1 MSTDFIR
8 ELDMPVFDQRLIPM
22 TDFVIEYYSNEGY
35 ADLHTLSLMN
45 NYAKFLRMPLRLD
58 MFVPVDEKGNVLKE
72 PKNYQ
77 IWKSLPHN
85 QEITTDENSG
95 NKISDEKRFFQR
107 AEAKILFEG
116 FDFAYNGFSVARLTV
131 SYNSSI
137 ELSFNKNEQTFQG
150 FADVESL
157 VSLEDIY
164 LTEVARKLIGLKN

>member
-1 MSTDFIR
+1 LSTDFIR

-58 MFVPVDEKGNVLKE
+58 MFVPVDE
-72 PKNYQ
+72 
-77 IWKSLPHN
+77 
-85 QEITTDENSG
+85 ITTDENSG

-116 FDFAYNGFSVARLTV
+116 FDFAYNGFSVARLTA

-137 ELSFNKNEQTFQG
+137 ELSFNKNEQIFQG